1 LNKKQGKKTHDDA
14 TLNPEVLLLEE
25 PDLDA
30 RFLQQI
36 KFQGPN
42 QFTNPDRSTAKYT
55 YINKNQINLQDRTL
69 QSTYALE
76 ETKDEVLPPRTPT
89 KVSPTTA

>member
-1 LNKKQGKKTHDDA
+1 M
-14 TLNPEVLLLEE
+14 EVLLLEE

-42 QFTNPDRSTAKYT
+42 QFTNPD
-55 YINKNQINLQDRTL
+55 
-69 QSTYALE
+69 
-76 ETKDEVLPPRTPT
+76 
-89 KVSPTTA
+89 